1 MRNFKIYPDGA
12 GLGTRHSSGK
22 IFSPFIQ
29 NDEATQIWQYSRL
42 CCWKGS
48 HIAGKGAELSKLQ
61 QEDFDA
67 TFRISQKWVRST
79 TQLPKYDPLSL
90 QLPYEN
96 FIEAEIMYT
105 KKILFYGLIFSKI
118 LFIVNLWY
126 CKNFIQSE
134 KKKPELF
141 HHIAAC

>member
-1 MRNFKIYPDGA
+1 MTKPRKYDNIHGFAVEKDLTLLEKGPNFPNFNKRT
-12 GLGTRHSSGK
+12 L
-22 IFSPFIQ
+22 
-29 NDEATQIWQYSRL
+29 TQRSE
-42 CCWKGS
+42 K
-48 HIAGKGAELSKLQ
+48 
-61 QEDFDA
+61 
-67 TFRISQKWVRST
+67 SQKWVRSI

-134 KKKPELF
+134 KKPELF

>member
-1 MRNFKIYPDGA
+1 MRNFKIYPDGT

-48 HIAGKGAELSKLQ
+48 HIARKGAELSKLQ

-67 TFRISQKWVRST
+67 TFRISQKWVRSP

-134 KKKPELF
+134 KKPELF